1 LRPDRHVTTRLISLA
16 LAILLGVAAV
26 PVLAAPPSAA
36 SIQAAQ
42 AQTAAAREKLAE
54 MRAKLDAGLS
64 EYNSAASD
72 LAKTR
77 AEIAANS
84 KRLAEVKASLVAG
97 QHSLDSQ
104 ASFLYRTDGTGFVD
118 VLLGSASFE
127 EFASR
132 LSVLQQIAAKDAVLV
147 SQLKRDRAEAQKLSA
162 ALRERESRQRAQ
174 VAKVTA
180 RRESVQG
187 SIDQQQAYLSSLSAQ
202 VQSMVA
208 AQEKAADEVASTDSG
223 SSTTPSRSSK
233 AAKPSPPASSG
244 TVALKLGTVSGR
256 NGSYWVMAKEAS
268 TYSPTGVKFSGEASL
283 YGAAE
288 NGTHTASG
296 RKLNDS
302 ELTCAHPSLP
312 FGTRIAVTKGS
323 RKIIVVV
330 TDRGPYTQGRVIDL
344 TLRGG
349 RLLKID
355 GIGNVKCEVVD
366 PN

>member
-1 LRPDRHVTTRLISLA
+1 VISLA
-16 LAILLGVAAV
+16 LVILLGVAAV
-26 PVLAAPPSAA
+26 PALAAPPSAA

-42 AQTAAAREKLAE
+42 AQTVAARQKLAE

-64 EYNSAASD
+64 EYNSAASE

-84 KRLAEVKASLVAG
+84 KRLAEVKASLVSG

-208 AQEKAADEVASTDSG
+208 AQEKVADQAADASAGSG
-223 SSTTPSRSSK
+223 SSSTPSKSSK
-233 AAKPSPPASSG
+233 SAKPSPPASSG
-244 TVALKLGTVSGR
+244 KVALKLGTVSGR

-283 YGAAE
+283 YSTDE
-288 NGTHTASG
+288 NGTGTASG
-296 RKLNDS
+296 RKLNDY

-330 TDRGPYTQGRVIDL
+330 TDRGPYTHGRVIDL
-344 TLRGG
+344 TMRGG